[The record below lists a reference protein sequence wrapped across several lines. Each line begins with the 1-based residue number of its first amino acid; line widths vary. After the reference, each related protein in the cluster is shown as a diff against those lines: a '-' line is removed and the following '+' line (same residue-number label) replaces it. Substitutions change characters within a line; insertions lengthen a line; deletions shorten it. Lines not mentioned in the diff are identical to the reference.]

1 MGGLSFSGS
10 AAALRARLAR
20 FLSMPACASVVG
32 EASGFSL
39 TRCLPCWFAERRLS
53 EMREQQPK
61 AKRQGKAATNVAE
74 IKALGEPDQFQPA
87 LLCSPTM

>member
-1 MGGLSFSGS
+1 
-10 AAALRARLAR
+10 
-20 FLSMPACASVVG
+20 
-32 EASGFSL
+32 
-39 TRCLPCWFAERRLS
+39 
-53 EMREQQPK
+53 MREQQPK